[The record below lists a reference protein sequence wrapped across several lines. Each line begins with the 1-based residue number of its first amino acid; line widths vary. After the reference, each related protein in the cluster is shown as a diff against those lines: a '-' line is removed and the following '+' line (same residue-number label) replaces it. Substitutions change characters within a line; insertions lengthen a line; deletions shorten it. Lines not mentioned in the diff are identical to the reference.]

1 MMHDLLTAKEVQELL
16 KLDRTTVYRML
27 KDGRLTGVKVGQQ
40 WRFARQ
46 EIDTLLSGERPVATN
61 GTAAPGGVT
70 EAAPP
75 PAPENLLPLHCV
87 QTIQDVFAD
96 MAQVGSITTAPDG
109 EPLTHVSNS
118 CQFCSLILSSPAGR
132 RACINSWRRLAEQT
146 ERQPH
151 FATCHAGL
159 NYIHARIDVNQAP
172 AAVLIAGQFYAE
184 SPDPTEQATRVEQLA
199 EAYDLDLVELAEAAQ
214 SLPTLDER
222 TQAQLGN
229 WLTKVAH
236 TFEEVGRERAA
247 MIDRLRRIAAIT
259 VLETE

>member
-1 MMHDLLTAKEVQELL
+1 MTHDLLTAKEVQELL

-46 EIDTLLSGERPVATN
+46 EIDALLSGERPAVN
-61 GTAAPGGVT
+61 GVTSPAAAP
-70 EAAPP
+70 EAAPS

-132 RACINSWRRLAEQT
+132 RACVTSWRRLAEQT

-172 AAVLIAGQFYAE
+172 AAMLIAGQFYAE
-184 SPDPTEQATRVEQLA
+184 SPDPAEQATRVEQLA
-199 EAYDLDLVELAEAAQ
+199 EAYDLDPAELAGAAQ